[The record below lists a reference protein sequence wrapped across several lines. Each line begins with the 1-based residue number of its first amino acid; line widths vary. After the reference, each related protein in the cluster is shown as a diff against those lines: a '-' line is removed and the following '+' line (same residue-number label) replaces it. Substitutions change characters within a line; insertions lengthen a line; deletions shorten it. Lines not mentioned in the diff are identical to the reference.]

1 MFNGLF
7 NIEKLDISDNLIR
20 YIDTETFNSMP
31 NLQSLNVCN
40 NSLALIDSSLLASL
54 KNINHLCLA
63 NNKIQSIGSRFLNFI
78 NDVCL
83 SYFNFNSDGQC
94 VINVTMQTMRML
106 DDEYQECARFQNTTC
121 VII

>member
-1 MFNGLF
+1 MFNGLI
-7 NIEKLDISDNLIR
+7 NLEKFDISDNQLK
-20 YIDTETFNSMP
+20 YIDQDTFSSMP
-31 NLQSLNVCN
+31 NLQSINLCN

-54 KNINHLCLA
+54 KNANELCLA

-94 VINVTMQTMRML
+94 VINFSMQTTRMF
-106 DDEYQECARFQNTTC
+106 DEYQKCARFQNTTC
-121 VII
+121 AII